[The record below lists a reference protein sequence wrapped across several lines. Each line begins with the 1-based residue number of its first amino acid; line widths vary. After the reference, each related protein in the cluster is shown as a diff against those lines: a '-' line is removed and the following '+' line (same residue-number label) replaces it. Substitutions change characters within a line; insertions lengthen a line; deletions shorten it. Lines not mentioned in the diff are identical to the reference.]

1 MIKLDNIDLGILDL
15 LQKDSRTTIKEI
27 ASRLNLSS
35 TPVFERIKRL
45 EKQGVIDRY
54 VAILNPTLLG
64 KKLTA
69 FIHISI
75 KDHTK
80 VAVEAFVN
88 RVVSFEEVI
97 ECHHVSGDAD
107 FLLQVLLEDIEKYN
121 QFVLEKLSIVP
132 NIGKLESRFSL
143 SERKKTNV
151 VSLKA

>member
-1 MIKLDNIDLGILDL
+1 MIKLDKIDLGILDL
-15 LQKDSRTTIKEI
+15 LQRDSRITIKEI
-27 ASRLNLSS
+27 ASHLNLST

-45 EKQGVIDRY
+45 EKKGIIERY
-54 VAILNPTLLG
+54 VAILNPGLLG

-75 KDHTK
+75 KDHTQL
-80 VAVEAFVN
+80 AVEAFVS
-88 RVVSFEEVI
+88 RVISFDEVM
-97 ECHHVSGDAD
+97 ECHHVSGDSD

-143 SERKKTNV
+143 SERKKTNI
-151 VSLKA
+151 VSVL